1 MELPISTPA
10 PEPHDAEN
18 PTAPIPPAPRN
29 YAGLFR
35 WVVKHALIYLAVA
48 VATYGFFQF
57 SNRHLLQ
64 TVQIQGC
71 SMMPTLPDA
80 QCYLLNRAA
89 YLLREPEPTD
99 IVVLRDPETNGY
111 AIKRVIA
118 KPGDAIFVEG
128 GKLFVNGKQVS
139 EPYLEP
145 GTKTYPGAKYRAQM
159 FICGVDQYFVLGDN
173 RNNSADS
180 RIYGTISRQSILG
193 VVTP

>member
-1 MELPISTPA
+1 MELSISTTA
-10 PEPHDAEN
+10 TERNAAEN
-18 PTAPIPPAPRN
+18 PTASIQPAPLNHIR
-29 YAGLFR
+29 LLR
-35 WVVKHALIYLAVA
+35 WVAKHALIYLAVA
-48 VATYGFFQF
+48 VATYGFFRF
-57 SNRHLLQ
+57 SNHHLLQ

-80 QCYLLNRAA
+80 QCYLLNRTA
-89 YLLREPEPTD
+89 YLLREPAPTD

-111 AIKRVIA
+111 AIKRIIA

-128 GKLFVNGKQVS
+128 GKLFVNGKLVS

-180 RIYGTISRQSILG
+180 RIYGTVSRQSILG